1 MISPTTA
8 ASTFWLVWLI
18 GWMLSASWTATTV
31 SRESPGSQISY
42 SVIVWAGAILV
53 FAQPTFLGVLLQPLL
68 PPSVAIRWIGATLVA
83 AGLGF
88 AVWARVHLGKLWSSN
103 VALKEDHQLVRS
115 GPYGIV
121 RHPIY
126 TGLLLAL
133 AGTVLTRPTFAALL
147 GFALL
152 IASFVLK
159 LRKEERLMGANFGAA
174 YDTYRADVPGL
185 IPRAW

>member
-8 ASTFWLVWLI
+8 VSALWIIWLI

-31 SRESPGSQISY
+31 SHESPGSQLSY
-42 SVIVWAGAILV
+42 SVLVWAGALLV
-53 FAQPTFLGVLLQPLL
+53 FARPSFLGALLQPLL
-68 PPSVAIRWIGATLVA
+68 PSSGSIAWIGVVLVA

-88 AVWARVHLGKLWSSN
+88 AAWARVHLGKLWSSN
-103 VALKEDHQLVRS
+103 VALKENHQIVRS

-126 TGLLLAL
+126 TGLLLAF
-133 AGTVLTRPTFAALL
+133 AGTVLTRATFAALI

-152 IASFVLK
+152 AVSLVLK
-159 LRKEERLMGANFGAA
+159 LRKEERLMSENFGAA
-174 YDTYRADVPGL
+174 YDVYRAEVPGL
-185 IPRAW
+185 IPRP